1 MRYYKAT
8 MDNGY
13 CGCKEVEL
21 FTEPNSVNVD
31 NQYALDLLQNYSF
44 YEPDSRFVD
53 ENDYESDEEYMEAY
67 DEYQAYCTVDIEEL
81 SREEYKAE
89 CENYGYEFED

>member
-8 MDNGY
+8 MNNGY
-13 CGCKEVEL
+13 CGYEEVEL
-21 FTEPNSVNVD
+21 FTEPDSVNVD
-31 NQYALDLLQNYSF
+31 NQYAFDILQNYSF
-44 YEPDSRFVD
+44 YEPDNRFVD
-53 ENDYESDEEYMEAY
+53 EDDYESYEEYMEAY